1 MKRFV
6 LLLTLF
12 ASSSG
17 FAQPASMD
25 ELAIPS
31 HGSRM
36 NGLVYR
42 AAGAGPHPVVV
53 FLHGYPGN
61 EKNLD
66 LAQAVRRAGF
76 DAVYFDY
83 RGMWGSGGTFSFAH
97 GLEDAQT
104 VLAWVRA
111 NAAKYHFDTHHI
123 TIVGHSFGGWVALL
137 TAPHEPPNTCVVAM
151 AAWNIGWAGQRF
163 GQHPD
168 ERKSNL
174 DYFHFTTEPGA
185 PVHAVATDILNEMSA
200 HAEWDYLKLARPLAE
215 HPLLLAAAKHD
226 SPDEDI
232 PMHENLDRAIRAAG
246 GKRVSLVKYDD
257 DHPFS
262 NHRVELA
269 DALVH
274 WLQAN
279 CRM

>member
-1 MKRFV
+1 MKRCV
-6 LLLTLF
+6 LLLALF
-12 ASSSG
+12 AAFSA

-36 NGLVYR
+36 NGLVYL
-42 AAGAGPHPVVV
+42 AAGAGPHPVVI

-97 GLEDAQT
+97 GLEDAQA

-111 NAAKYHFDTHHI
+111 NSAKYHFDTRHI

-137 TAPHEPPNTCVVAM
+137 TAPHEPANTCVVAM

-163 GQHPD
+163 LQHPD

-174 DYFHFTTEPGA
+174 DYFRFTTEPGA
-185 PVHAVATDILNEMSA
+185 PVHALATDILNEMAA

-215 HPLLLAAAKHD
+215 HPLLLVAAKHD

-232 PMHENLDRAIRAAG
+232 PMHEHLERAVRAAG
-246 GKRVSLVKYDD
+246 GRRVKLVTYDD

-262 NHRVELA
+262 AHRVELA
-269 DALVH
+269 NELLQ
-274 WLQAN
+274 WLQTN
-279 CRM
+279 CKP